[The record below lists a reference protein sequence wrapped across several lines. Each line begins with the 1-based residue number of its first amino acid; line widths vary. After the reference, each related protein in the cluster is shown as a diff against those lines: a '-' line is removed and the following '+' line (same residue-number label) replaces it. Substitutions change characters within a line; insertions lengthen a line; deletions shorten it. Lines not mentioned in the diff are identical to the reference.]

1 MKKTDITHRIETT
14 TSDGT
19 SVDLYPLDEYLSTVF
34 LHFILT
40 EGLTHAKEYGSLTL
54 VNYKPMATFRFV
66 NSPGYME
73 FILEVSTPPKAY
85 NLEDSAYIDVKYG
98 GKTIDLDL
106 GNLSRVIKAYDFRVY
121 KKTVY
126 VNIIQGATVQDFAF
140 DVIMLGYIKEDFD
153 TRFDDLKL
161 AEAKIKTLIQTL
173 ESNPTLRKDFH
184 IEYKFYTNRY
194 NHHLKYPY
202 IFLVPEGVVNEIS
215 DFLLSLYQQNYGIVT
230 KLPPEF
236 TLNENVESPELQKF
250 LDKLPVDLIAEA
262 VIGTYGSYPAVLLP
276 VGDYSQY
283 LTGNERVINLG
294 KNVVIVFG
302 NPQEQQTLT
311 PEQQNIEQN
320 KEEENSNTDLD
331 KLEKVPNNAIAEGLG
346 KEIQFIYES
355 IIDDDTIN
363 YEEKTY
369 RLKTLNEAL
378 DELGKAILDALK
390 SQTPLNANELRK
402 YTEDI
407 VKSAGLSYTN
417 NFKYYLSYYERSLS
431 ETEELEVLATLLTS
445 LGKTMYDIDKKIKE
459 YNSLQLT
466 Y

>member
-1 MKKTDITHRIETT
+1 MKKIDITHRIETT

-19 SVDLYPLDEYLSTVF
+19 SVDLYPLDEYLSDI
-34 LHFILT
+34 LLDFILD
-40 EGLTHAKEYGSLTL
+40 GRRSYKDNGSLTL
-54 VNYKPMATFRFV
+54 VNYKPMATFSFV
-66 NSPGYME
+66 TTPGYMP
-73 FILEVSTPPKAY
+73 FIIEVSAS
-85 NLEDSAYIDVKYG
+85 EDHDLHYPSYIGVECC
-98 GKTIDLDL
+98 GKTIDLNL
-106 GNLSRVIKAYDFRVY
+106 GNLSKVIKSYGFRIH
-121 KKTVY
+121 KETVD
-126 VNIIQGATVQDFAF
+126 VSIIQGATVKDFDF
-140 DVIMLGYIKEDFD
+140 DVVILEYAKEDFD

-161 AEAKIKTLIQTL
+161 AETKIKTLIQTL
-173 ESNPTLRKDFH
+173 ESAIPILRKDFH
-184 IEYKFYTNRY
+184 IEYKFYTNPY
-194 NHHLKYPY
+194 SDHLKYPY
-202 IFLVPEGVVNEIS
+202 IFLIPEGIVNEIS

-236 TLNENVESPELQKF
+236 VPNENVESPELQKF
-250 LDKLPVDLIAEA
+250 LEKLPLELIIKT
-262 VIGTYGSYPAVLLP
+262 VVGTYGSSPAVLLP
-276 VGDYSQY
+276 KGNYSQY

-302 NPQEQQTLT
+302 NSQEQQTPA

-320 KEEENSNTDLD
+320 EEEENSNIDLN
-331 KLEKVPNNAIAEGLG
+331 KLEKVSNSAIAEGLG
-346 KEIQFIYES
+346 KEIQSIYGS
-355 IIDDDTIN
+355 IIEDDTIN
-363 YEEKTY
+363 VEKKKH

-407 VKSAGLSYTN
+407 VKSAGLLYTN

>member
-40 EGLTHAKEYGSLTL
+40 ESFLHAKEYGSLTL

-66 NSPGYME
+66 KSPEYMK
-73 FILEVSTPPKAY
+73 FILELSTPPKAY
-85 NLEDSAYIDVKYG
+85 NLEDSAYIDVKYA

-126 VNIIQGATVQDFAF
+126 VNIIQGATVKDFAF

-161 AEAKIKTLIQTL
+161 AEAKIKTLIQAL

-194 NHHLKYPY
+194 NDHLEYPY
-202 IFLVPEGVVNEIS
+202 IFLIPEGVVNEIS

-250 LDKLPVDLIAEA
+250 LDKLPIDLIAEA
-262 VIGTYGSYPAVLLP
+262 VIGTYGSSPAVLLP
-276 VGDYSQY
+276 EGDYSQY

-294 KNVVIVFG
+294 TV
-302 NPQEQQTLT
+302 
-311 PEQQNIEQN
+311 
-320 KEEENSNTDLD
+320 
-331 KLEKVPNNAIAEGLG
+331 
-346 KEIQFIYES
+346 
-355 IIDDDTIN
+355 
-363 YEEKTY
+363 
-369 RLKTLNEAL
+369 
-378 DELGKAILDALK
+378 
-390 SQTPLNANELRK
+390 
-402 YTEDI
+402 
-407 VKSAGLSYTN
+407 SYTHLTLPTN
-417 NFKYYLSYYERSLS
+417 R
-431 ETEELEVLATLLTS
+431 EV
-445 LGKTMYDIDKKIKE
+445 
-459 YNSLQLT
+459 
-466 Y
+466 

>member
-1 MKKTDITHRIETT
+1 MSSNDA
-14 TSDGT
+14 SPL
-19 SVDLYPLDEYLSTVF
+19 VPLDQYLSRTLF
-34 LHFILT
+34 DDFILSEDFT
-40 EGLTHAKEYGSLTL
+40 RPEKLSAKYDGSLTL
-54 VNYKPMATFRFV
+54 VNYKPMVASRFEYL
-66 NSPGYME
+66 PRYMP
-73 FILEVSTPPKAY
+73 FIIEVKAPSRIYDLEHPPF
-85 NLEDSAYIDVKYG
+85 IDVTYG
-98 GKTIDLDL
+98 EKMITLAL
-106 GNLSRVIKAYDFRVY
+106 GELNEVIEAYDFKIYER
-121 KKTVY
+121 TVY
-126 VNIIQGATVQDFAF
+126 VSIIKAGIIQDVTVGRFAF
-140 DVIMLGYIKEDFD
+140 DVIMLEYNGSIHTYSEDE
-153 TRFDDLKL
+153 RKS
-161 AEAKIKTLIQTL
+161 AEAKVKSLIQIL
-173 ESNPTLRKDFH
+173 ESANPKIRENFD
-184 IEYKFYTNRY
+184 IMYKTFISHDNDS
-194 NHHLKYPY
+194 LLFSY
-202 IFLVPEGVVNEIS
+202 IFLIPKGIINEIS
-215 DFLLSLYQQNYGIVT
+215 NFLLSQYEQIYGIST
-230 KLPPEF
+230 KPPAEF
-236 TLNENVESPELQKF
+236 TPSENVQSPELQKF
-250 LDKLPVDLIAEA
+250 LDKLPLDLYPEL
-262 VIGTYGSYPAVLLP
+262 VIGTYGSSPAVLLP
-276 VGDYSQY
+276 EGDYSQY

-346 KEIQFIYES
+346 KEIQSIYGS
-355 IIDDDTIN
+355 IIEDDTIN
-363 YEEKTY
+363 VEKKKH

-407 VKSAGLSYTN
+407 VKSAGLLYTN